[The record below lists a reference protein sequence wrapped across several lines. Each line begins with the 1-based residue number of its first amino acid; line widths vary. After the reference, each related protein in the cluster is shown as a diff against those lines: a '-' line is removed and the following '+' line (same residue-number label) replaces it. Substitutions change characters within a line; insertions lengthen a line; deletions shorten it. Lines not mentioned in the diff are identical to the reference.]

1 LTTFQSDETQS
12 DEARLAAMSQS
23 GEDSIEKV
31 DLLLETAL
39 HLLGRENPL
48 KLIELSSE
56 ACAMSQRLHY
66 PQGEA
71 NSQLWLGAAQWYMS
85 DLERALSTLLEA
97 KTNFAHLDDPTG
109 RAKVGV
115 FIGSV
120 YRSLGD
126 QDQAFLESIEA
137 AEFFHRAR
145 DPFWESLARLSL
157 AMTSFEIADLE
168 GTMKQ
173 SKTILELM
181 KSDPESWIRGRA
193 LQMIGVVHSRTG
205 NHREAFEHCL
215 QSLKVCRTS
224 GYRMGEARA
233 LHDLASAHE
242 RLGNREKAFQCYS
255 ESLSIRREIHQREAQ
270 STTLISLGNLFKQE
284 DSERAIAYLEEAL
297 AIATETGIK
306 TRISQAH
313 RALSEVYEGRKDL
326 AGAIK
331 HLKLYQL
338 IQEQVFEEKSKLH
351 AYNLRVR
358 FEAEKREREA
368 EIARLKE
375 TLEEGVALG
384 SYRMVERLGSGGMGE
399 VWRGQHRLLARA
411 AAVKVIRAG
420 DPNRPE
426 HKELAQRFEREARVT
441 ANLRSPH
448 TVQLYDFG
456 ISESGAFYYVMEL
469 LEGMD
474 LKIMVEKHGPLEP
487 ERAVML
493 LRQACRS
500 LAEAHERGLV
510 HRDIKPANLYVSNL
524 GTEYDFLKVL
534 DFGMVKAEPDEDT
547 AQLTLPD
554 VFLGTPAFLPP
565 ELIHRKQSVDA
576 RADLYSLGC
585 TAFWMLTGR
594 CVFQAGTAAEM
605 LVHHMHSP
613 PPRLSDISELE
624 IPKHLEEIVLQCL
637 EKNPDHRPKSA
648 MHLWELLGEI
658 QLRSEWT
665 QDRALEWWKRHDP
678 SKTIR

>member
-1 LTTFQSDETQS
+1 ML
-12 DEARLAAMSQS
+12 
-23 GEDSIEKV
+23 
-31 DLLLETAL
+31 
-39 HLLGRENPL
+39 
-48 KLIELSSE
+48 ELSSQ
-56 ACAMSQRLHY
+56 ACEMSQRLHY
-66 PQGEA
+66 QRGEA
-71 NSQLWLGAAQWYMS
+71 NSQLWMGVAQWYMS
-85 DLERALSTLLEA
+85 DFERALSTLLEA
-97 KTNFAHLDDPTG
+97 TTNFAHMDDATG
-109 RAKVGV
+109 SAKVGV
-115 FIGSV
+115 CIGSV

-126 QDQAFLESIEA
+126 QDQAFLESIES
-137 AEFFHRAR
+137 AEFFHRAC

-157 AMTSFEIADLE
+157 AMTSYEIGDLE

-173 SKTILELM
+173 SKSILELM

-193 LQMIGVVHSRTG
+193 LQMMGAVHSRTG

-215 QSLKVCRTS
+215 QSLKVCRAA
-224 GYRMGEARA
+224 GYSMGEARA
-233 LHDLASAHE
+233 LQDLGSEHE

-255 ESLSIRREIHQREAQ
+255 ESLSIRKDIYQREAQ

-284 DSERAIAYLEEAL
+284 DSARAISYLEEAL
-297 AIATETGIK
+297 GIATEVGAK

-313 RALSEVYEGRKDL
+313 RALCEVYEGRKDL

-331 HLKLYQL
+331 HLKLHQL
-338 IQEQVFEEKSKLH
+338 IQEQVFEEQSKLRV
-351 AYNLRVR
+351 YNLRVR

-375 TLEEGVALG
+375 SLDEGVALG

-420 DPNRPE
+420 DPDRPE

-448 TVQLYDFG
+448 TVHLYDFG

-469 LEGMD
+469 LEGLD

-487 ERAVML
+487 ERAVIL

-510 HRDIKPANLYVSNL
+510 HRDIKPANLYVTNL

-534 DFGMVKAEPDEDT
+534 DFGMVKTEPGEDT

-554 VFLGTPAFLPP
+554 VFLGTPAFLAP
-565 ELIHRKQSVDA
+565 ELIHRKQTIDA

-585 TAFWMLTGR
+585 TAFWVLTGR
-594 CVFQAGTAAEM
+594 CVFQAGTAAEI

-613 PPRLSDISELE
+613 PSRLSDVSELE
-624 IPKHLEEIVLQCL
+624 IPELLEEIVLQCL
-637 EKNPDHRPKSA
+637 EKNPDQRPKSA
-648 MHLWELLGEI
+648 MQLWELLG
-658 QLRSEWT
+658 QVKLRSEWT
-665 QDRALEWWKRHDP
+665 QDRAREWWRRHDP